1 MSAAKAIKAV
11 DGRTAHRL
19 CAGQAVVDL
28 AGAAKELVEN
38 ALDAGAKSVEVRLR
52 GHGVESLEVGDDG
65 SGVPPENFEL
75 LAARHATSKLETFEG
90 LGGVTTFGFR
100 GEALSALAA
109 MAELSV
115 VTKSEGQGAAT
126 RLEFDFQGKL
136 KSQAA
141 AARGQGTSVCVSG
154 LFKDMPVRRRELERN
169 AKREYARVVNLLQSY
184 AVISSGVRFVCSN
197 VPVKGK
203 GAGQRQVVLSTPGG
217 RASVL
222 DNIASVLGSKVSGML
237 VPLETEVEIAKK
249 DGGTMPVRIKGYV
262 SKAAAGCARTSTDRQ
277 FFYLNGRPVDLPRAT
292 RVLNEAY
299 RGLSSVGGAQAQ
311 HFPLAVLDIRL
322 PEGTFDV
329 NVTPDKRTVFVGSE
343 KALVEG
349 LREALLALWEP
360 SRYTFAVQPAAG
372 GAGRALGG
380 VRAAA
385 PGEGGQTAEGQAVGS
400 DIEEAGEGAAERGQE
415 APCSPGRSRPS
426 RQAASRAPKP
436 DFSSFVIASAKPPA
450 PEEQAGE
457 DGVTRRHQRGG
468 GRHERKPAPR
478 LQQEKIQT
486 YAKRE
491 APRQNS
497 ERRRARSA
505 AVLSPEEEEEEESA
519 SEEEEEEALEQ
530 EEEPRRQEPGR
541 TTSGRGTS
549 GEELVEEDEE
559 GSPEEEEEE
568 GAKEEPPKMA
578 GVGAADLEEV
588 VVAEDGPVKAG
599 GEGREAV
606 GPEVSES
613 AEEMEWGPEA
623 TTTEATET
631 VTAPGAQ
638 AVAAGIDRH
647 TEPAVTAPE
656 VPSSD
661 AGPAAPCAAPQVDEE
676 RPSEV
681 PVNFSLASL
690 KDSLSGRKRRR
701 GSRSGSVPKWD
712 FSTATLQGKGVEGM
726 ARDEAEKVATDE
738 LSRIFDKRDFKRMRV
753 IGQFNLGFM
762 VCRLGHDI
770 FIVDQHAS
778 DERKNF
784 ERLQRETV
792 LNRQPVLRLLPLQLS
807 ATEEITLE
815 ENLEVFQKNGFDF
828 TRDPATDRLCLSSVP
843 VSKNL
848 TFSVQG
854 RCPLPPLPPRPRFR
868 RQLSTFSGLRARH
881 RSWRLKIAVE
891 QPIAISLSFSVLSGT
906 SVKAQVK
913 SRWHILFCAQTGG

>member
-1 MSAAKAIKAV
+1 M
-11 DGRTAHRL
+11 
-19 CAGQAVVDL
+19 
-28 AGAAKELVEN
+28 
-38 ALDAGAKSVEVRLR
+38 DAGAKSVEVRLR

-457 DGVTRRHQRGG
+457 DGVSRRHQRGG

-519 SEEEEEEALEQ
+519 SEEEEEEESEEEEEEALEQ